1 MVSRPSVFSAGGLPF
16 FYTSTCGNYSI
27 PQQLVL
33 ATSPRHEGF
42 YSAPTTGSSTLAR
55 RVAARIVTATD
66 DGERLC
72 KRYSLDDARRVVA
85 EKARAEV
92 YSVPVKADPG
102 KSSYTPY
109 RRPRRVRIKT
119 SAYIAEYIVGFGH
132 LWQIDEIAEEY
143 CGKRSREAAY
153 QFIYRNAWI
162 AIVFGNKTFYIPR
175 RTTPQFVA
183 AAVEVFGDAAHTV
196 EYARGG
202 HKSDATE

>member
-1 MVSRPSVFSAGGLPF
+1 MMHGAWSLKRLEPR
-16 FYTSTCGNYSI
+16 SI
-27 PQQLVL
+27 PCPL
-33 ATSPRHEGF
+33 
-42 YSAPTTGSSTLAR
+42 
-55 RVAARIVTATD
+55 
-66 DGERLC
+66 
-72 KRYSLDDARRVVA
+72 KRT
-85 EKARAEV
+85 
-92 YSVPVKADPG
+92 PG

-202 HKSDATE
+202 HKSNATE